1 MSLMDKISQD
11 LKLAMKAGEKN
22 RLDVLRM
29 LKAQIKNVEID
40 KGRELT
46 EEEEIQVL
54 QSAAKKRKEA
64 IDLYEKGERLEL
76 AAKEKEELAVIQ
88 AYLPRQLSQEEVDAV
103 VSAVIAEIDAS
114 SMKDMGRVMKEAMAR
129 LKGKTDGKLVQ
140 QIVRSK
146 LA

>member
-11 LKLAMKAGEKN
+11 LKSAMKSGDKN
-22 RLDVLRM
+22 RVDVLRM
-29 LKAQIKNVEID
+29 IKAQIKNVEID

-46 EEEEIQVL
+46 EEEELQVL

-64 IDLYEKGERLEL
+64 VELYEKGNRPEL
-76 AAKEKEELAVIQ
+76 AAKEKEELAIIQ
-88 AYLPRQLSQEEVDAV
+88 TYLPKQLSREEVE
-103 VSAVIAEIDAS
+103 AVISGVIDEIGAS

-140 QIVRSK
+140 EIVRSK

>member
-11 LKLAMKAGEKN
+11 LKSAMKSGDKN
-22 RLDVLRM
+22 RVDVLRM

-40 KGRELT
+40 KGRDLT

-64 IDLYEKGERLEL
+64 VELYEKGNRPEL
-76 AAKEKEELAVIQ
+76 AAKEKEELAIIQ
-88 AYLPRQLSQEEVDAV
+88 TYLPKQLSREEVEAAI
-103 VSAVIAEIDAS
+103 SAVIDEIGAS
-114 SMKDMGRVMKEAMAR
+114 SIKDMGRVMKEAMAR

-140 QIVRSK
+140 EIVRSK

>member
-11 LKLAMKAGEKN
+11 LKSAMKAGEKN

-29 LKAQIKNVEID
+29 LKAQIRNVEIE
-40 KGRELT
+40 KGRDLT
-46 EEEEIQVL
+46 QEEEIQVL

-64 IDLYEKGERLEL
+64 IELYEKGGRPEL

-88 AYLPRQLSQEEVDAV
+88 TYLPKQLSREEVEAAIL
-103 VSAVIAEIDAS
+103 AVIDEIGAS

-140 QIVRSK
+140 EIVRSK

>member
-11 LKLAMKAGEKN
+11 LKSAMKAGEKN

-40 KGRELT
+40 KGRALT
-46 EEEEIQVL
+46 KEEEIQVL

-64 IDLYEKGERLEL
+64 IELYEKGGRPEL

-88 AYLPRQLSQEEVDAV
+88 TYLPKQLSREEVEAAIL
-103 VSAVIAEIDAS
+103 AVIDEIGAS

-140 QIVRSK
+140 EIVRSK